1 MRQFYEYAGLN
12 ARQIELLQSATPK
25 RDYYVV
31 QRLGRR
37 MISFRLGPVALA
49 FLGASG
55 QKDRAR
61 IDVLIAQHGED
72 WIPVWMKERNVS
84 KSWIDYYEGVLKNAN
99 QIAS

>member
-12 ARQIELLQSATPK
+12 TRQIELLQTATPK

-55 QKDRAR
+55 LKDRAR
-61 IDVLIAQHGED
+61 IDNLSVQYEED
-72 WIPVWMKERNVS
+72 WIREWMKERQVS
-84 KSWIDYYEGVLKNAN
+84 KSWIDFYEGVRRDGIEL
-99 QIAS
+99 AS